1 MVGRSVLADEIGAP
15 SRGVDDE
22 PKAAR
27 RLSAGEWCGWYY
39 AQDVGVVWSVCHC
52 CSLIA
57 IVIGSVMC
65 LSFVR
70 SGWLFWCCRWSQQEV
85 VKRQER
91 HAASQAALQVGV
103 PMCGLAGI
111 ILVW

>member
-1 MVGRSVLADEIGAP
+1 VLADEIGAP

-65 LSFVR
+65 FFRSFGLVVLVLTVVTAGGGGEAGAARRVTSGTLS
-70 SGWLFWCCRWSQQEV
+70 L
-85 VKRQER
+85 
-91 HAASQAALQVGV
+91 L
-103 PMCGLAGI
+103 
-111 ILVW
+111 